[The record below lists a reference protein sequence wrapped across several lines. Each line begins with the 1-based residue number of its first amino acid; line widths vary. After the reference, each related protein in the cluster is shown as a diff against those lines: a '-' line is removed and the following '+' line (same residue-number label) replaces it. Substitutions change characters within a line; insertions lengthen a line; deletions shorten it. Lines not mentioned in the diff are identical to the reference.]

1 MVSEPPRSGGA
12 DRNLAEG
19 VRLGIA
25 LVIALIGLL
34 AGAREQL
41 TKLDLIPA
49 AIAVFLLGFG
59 ADTIKNLISPKP
71 TPKPP
76 PVT

>member
-1 MVSEPPRSGGA
+1 M
-12 DRNLAEG
+12 
-19 VRLGIA
+19 GIA

-41 TKLDLIPA
+41 TKLDVIPA

-59 ADTIKNLISPKP
+59 ADTIKNLISPKQVQ
-71 TPKPP
+71 K
-76 PVT
+76 